1 MKTYT
6 DAQILGVLKAM
17 VAKQSQ
23 VFVATA
29 LGFQPS
35 IISETL
41 SGKRGISE
49 SLARELGFIKLD
61 NRYTR
66 KQGA

>member
-1 MKTYT
+1 MRTYT
-6 DAQILGVLKAM
+6 DADVLRVLKAK

-23 VFVATA
+23 VFVATT

-41 SGKRGISE
+41 AGKRAISE
-49 SLARELGFIKLD
+49 SLALALGFDKLE
-61 NRYTR
+61 NRYR
-66 KQGA
+66 KHGEA